1 MMRVPFECLNI
12 VLSRI
17 LCYRALVEVNAH
29 SLLLSHTRRAC
40 IVQSLSGVWTVINFT
55 DCRLIQWQLA
65 LISNVFTSSVYL
77 LVPALMRNVEVREMF
92 L

>member
-40 IVQSLSGVWTVINFT
+40 IVQSLSGVWTVMNFN
-55 DCRLIQWQLA
+55 I
-65 LISNVFTSSVYL
+65 FTFSVYL
-77 LVPALMRNVEVREMF
+77 LVPASLRNVEVREMP
-92 L
+92 